1 MAIKLDPNSVLGNTD
16 VKIGTLSDDRL
27 FRLNKVQGDLNR
39 TFQEN
44 LTERKAKE
52 YGMGYINLYGYP
64 VTSGSL
70 NHFSKEE
77 VESLHMGVFTSKEMK
92 LFIAIS
98 SLDAKSIQAQ
108 QEKLKELRAKE
119 YTLEFYFCS
128 QDSMDKLIRSYDLII
143 EKKYISDDINLTQ
156 EEVDRYKRKPLDKV
170 SLQGYLDDAQTTTDI
185 LELIL
190 TCAAYNQASDIHLEP
205 ESDGYNVKM
214 RLDGIMMTMAVLEL
228 DKKKDIE
235 NRIKLLAKLKIN
247 ISDIPQDGRFSF
259 QYIDTPL
266 DLRVSMLPSNY
277 GYSVVMRVLGNSNVK
292 LDLESLGF
300 ASYHKMVLERAIG
313 KNQGMILTCGPTG
326 SGKTTTLYTILNLLN
341 NGENK
346 IISLEDPVEYKIKG
360 ISQTQIDEEKGITF
374 ATALRSVLRQDP
386 DIIMV
391 GEIRDDETAQTSVNA
406 ALTGHKVLSTIHTN
420 DAVGSLPRMIEMG
433 VKGYL
438 FADAVSVIIGQRL
451 LRKSCPHCTKE
462 IKPDPYVMDIF
473 TQNYE
478 KLKTND
484 YVQDL
489 PAIESVKFT
498 KSEGCSVCNNT
509 GYKGRVGVYE
519 IFTINQE
526 LKIMLEDNV
535 TNPAKIRQSL
545 ENNKFITMTQDAVY
559 KVCKGQTDMEEVIRV
574 IV

>member
-1 MAIKLDPNSVLGNTD
+1 MGIKLDPNSILGNSD
-16 VKIGTLSDDRL
+16 IKIGTLSDDRL
-27 FRLNKVQGDLNR
+27 FRLNKVQNDLNR

-64 VTSGSL
+64 ITSGSL
-70 NHFSKEE
+70 NHFSKLE
-77 VESLHMGVFTSKEMK
+77 VETLHMGVFTSKEMK

-98 SLDAKSIQAQ
+98 SLDAQSITAQ
-108 QEKLKELRAKE
+108 QQKIKLLKSEE
-119 YTLEFYFCS
+119 YSLEFYFCS
-128 QDSMDKLIRSYDLII
+128 EDSMEKLIRSYDLII
-143 EKKYISDDINLTQ
+143 EKKHISDDINLTQ
-156 EEVDRYKRKPLDKV
+156 TEVDQYKKKPLDKNT
-170 SLQGYLDDAQTTTDI
+170 LQAYLEEAKTTTDI

-214 RLDGIMMTMAVLEL
+214 RLDGIMMTMAVLDL
-228 DKKKDIE
+228 DKKKEIE

-247 ISDIPQDGRFSF
+247 ITDIPQDGRFSF
-259 QYIDTPL
+259 QYIETPL

-292 LDLESLGF
+292 LDLGALGF
-300 ASYHKMVLERAIG
+300 APYHRIVLDRAIG

-374 ATALRSVLRQDP
+374 GSALRSVLRQDP

-391 GEIRDDETAQTSVNA
+391 GEIRDEETAQTSVNA

-420 DAVGSLPRMIEMG
+420 DAVGSLPRMLEMG

-438 FADAVSVIIGQRL
+438 FADAISVIIGQRL
-451 LRKSCPHCTKE
+451 LRKSCPHCIKE
-462 IKPDPYVMDIF
+462 VKPDPYVMDIF
-473 TQNYE
+473 TSNYDR
-478 KLKTND
+478 LKVND

-489 PAIESVKFT
+489 PSLDKVKFT
-498 KSEGCSVCNNT
+498 KSDGCALCNNT

-519 IFTINQE
+519 IFTINQD
-526 LKIMLEDNV
+526 LKVMLEDNV
-535 TNPAKIRQSL
+535 TNPAKIRQTL
-545 ENNKFITMTQDAVY
+545 ENNKFITMIQDAVY
-559 KVCKGQTDMEEVIRV
+559 KVCKGETDMEEVIRV